1 MRIKKGVYLESLGC
15 NKNTVDSEIILSL
28 LRERGYIRTTNP
40 EDASC
45 IIVNTCA
52 FIDDAKRESIDVILG
67 LARYRKAGRRLIV
80 TGCLSQLHPY
90 EIEQELPEVDAII
103 GVGDLRYVVEAVERP
118 GRSGDYS
125 ESRIIPERY
134 REYAQREEFLT
145 PSGYAYVKISEG
157 CSRGCSFCLIPHI
170 KGEHRSRRIED
181 IVKEVRGLE
190 ERGIKE
196 IIITSQDTLSFGE
209 DLGIK
214 GGLRQLISRL
224 IEKTSIPRIRL
235 LYLRPAWELL
245 DILEVFEDPRVL
257 PYFDIPIQH
266 ASKKVLVSMKRS
278 GDSSSYMKL
287 IDSVRERLPDAVLRT
302 TVMVGFPGED
312 EGDFRALLN
321 FVKKAKFH
329 HLGVFVFSPQKE
341 TEAYKL
347 KGRVNR
353 TTGERR
359 KSEIMLVQQGISR
372 DLLQREVGKVHDVLI
387 DELLNP
393 GVEKGV
399 SCESLYLGRSF
410 HFAPEVDGFF
420 LLRSSKPLKPG
431 SIIRAKV
438 TEAECYD
445 LHGIA
450 MNDD

>member
-1 MRIKKGVYLESLGC
+1 MRIEKCVYLESLGC

-103 GVGDLRYVVEAVERP
+103 GVGNLQYVIEAVERP
-118 GRSGDYS
+118 GSPGDYS
-125 ESRIIPERY
+125 ESRNIPERY
-134 REYAQREEFLT
+134 REYIQRNEFLT
-145 PSGYAYVKISEG
+145 PPGYAYVKISEG
-157 CSRGCSFCLIPHI
+157 CSRACSFCLIPHI
-170 KGEHRSRRIED
+170 KGEHRSRDIEE
-181 IVKEVRGLE
+181 IIKEVCVLE

-214 GGLRQLISRL
+214 NGLKELIYKL
-224 IEKTSIPRIRL
+224 LEKTSIPWIRL
-235 LYLRPAWELL
+235 LYLRPARELL
-245 DILEVFEDPRVL
+245 DILEVFEDCRVL

-266 ASKKVLVSMKRS
+266 ASKKILINMNRS
-278 GDSSSYMKL
+278 GDSTMFLKL
-287 IDSVRERLPDAVLRT
+287 IDRVREKLPNAILRT
-302 TVMVGFPGED
+302 TVMVGFPGE
-312 EGDFRALLN
+312 EEEDFQTLLK
-321 FVKKAKFH
+321 FIKKVKFH

-341 TEAYKL
+341 TDAYTL
-347 KGRVNR
+347 KGKVKRAI
-353 TTGERR
+353 GERR
-359 KSEIMLVQQGISR
+359 KKEIMLIQQGISR
-372 DLLQREVGKVHDVLI
+372 DLLQRELGKVHDVLI
-387 DELLNP
+387 DEILNT
-393 GVEKGV
+393 GVEE
-399 SCESLYLGRSF
+399 STSSESLYLGRSF

-420 LLRSSKPLKPG
+420 LVRSSKPLRPG
-431 SIIRAKV
+431 IIIRAKV

-450 MNDD
+450 LNDD